1 MMAHHKFSLLCKN
14 SSTELEQL
22 FSLQFEGLY
31 LKPKG
36 YSGHLTYP
44 KVLISPE
51 ATFVATLDLTGCL
64 HIFKLDKEGFTLS
77 RFVLGERNDSPM
89 SDNLSKGGNKSF
101 VGFMDFHFQEYVV
114 SHLIDFFT

>member
-1 MMAHHKFSLLCKN
+1 M
-14 SSTELEQL
+14 
-22 FSLQFEGLY
+22 QFEGLY

-64 HIFKLDKEGFTLS
+64 HIFKLDKEGFTLF
-77 RFVLGERNDSPM
+77 RFVLGERNDSPL
-89 SDNLSKGGNKSF
+89 SDNLSDGRNRSL
-101 VGFMDFHFQEYVV
+101 VGFMDFTWWCDHILAVV
-114 SHLIDFFT
+114 DRVGMVMLIDILNGSKVPEDGPAYF